1 MVRFTLN
8 GNSVELDVPPATPL
22 LWIVREHLQLT
33 GSKFGCGMGLCG
45 ACSMLVDGVSTRTC
59 VLPVAAVQ
67 ARTVTTIEGLS
78 DNDQLTPL
86 QEAWIDAGV
95 PQCGYCQSGQIISAT
110 ALLNSNPQPSDE
122 EIRQAMSS
130 NLCRCGTY
138 PAIHKAIKNVAA
150 KTMDPANDAET
161 TS

>member
-67 ARTVTTIEGLS
+67 EREVTTIEGLS
-78 DNDQLTPL
+78 DNDHLTSL
-86 QEAWIDAGV
+86 QQAWVDAGV
-95 PQCGYCQSGQIISAT
+95 PQCGYCQSGQIITAT
-110 ALLNSNPQPSDE
+110 ALLHNNPNPGDE
-122 EIRQAMSS
+122 EIRQAMSG
-130 NLCRCGTY
+130 NICRCGTY
-138 PAIHKAIKNVAA
+138 PSIHKAIKSVAA
-150 KTMDPANDAET
+150 KQTDAVSGKET
-161 TS
+161 SR